1 VHQDDT
7 NWANRTLVVKLLVS
21 NVKKKIQRFLF
32 TFFFVYKYLFSC
44 RVLMAPELKRCSNL
58 FTLLQ
63 TKTLFLVMCLPWFLV
78 ASGWVRAFTWH
89 DNALWFYLQRIFLIN
104 AIARQEHR
112 LLLLGGSWKRILLRW
127 QISLMLRWSWQWRWR
142 LKPKV
147 CRSSISFL
155 VLSELLCILL
165 HHG

>member
-1 VHQDDT
+1 
-7 NWANRTLVVKLLVS
+7 
-21 NVKKKIQRFLF
+21 
-32 TFFFVYKYLFSC
+32 
-44 RVLMAPELKRCSNL
+44 
-58 FTLLQ
+58 
-63 TKTLFLVMCLPWFLV
+63 
-78 ASGWVRAFTWH
+78 
-89 DNALWFYLQRIFLIN
+89 
-104 AIARQEHR
+104 
-112 LLLLGGSWKRILLRW
+112 LLRW